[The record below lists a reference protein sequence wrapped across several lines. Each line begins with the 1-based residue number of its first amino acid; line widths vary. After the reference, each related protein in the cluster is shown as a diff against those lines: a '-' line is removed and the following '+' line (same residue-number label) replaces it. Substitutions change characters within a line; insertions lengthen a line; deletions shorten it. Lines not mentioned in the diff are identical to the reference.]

1 MAHILMHKNKY
12 ETFLEAPGPQGS
24 LKGTLLSPYP
34 NPKNVILIIP
44 GSGPTD
50 RDGNN
55 PLGVNASTYRLLAE
69 DLALKGIATLR
80 VDKRGMFASS
90 SAVTDANAVTINDY
104 VEDVRSWITVLK
116 HHLESP
122 CIWLL
127 GHSEGGIV
135 ALAAAQES
143 DAYGL
148 IVVATPSRPLG
159 EMLRYQLKANPENA
173 ILLDDAFFVINELEQ
188 SRRPN
193 VQDIH
198 PALQRLFH
206 PAVQG
211 FLIDIFSYNPSH
223 LIASITKPI
232 LVIQGQRDLQVTEND
247 ARKLKSANPKST
259 LVPLPDVNHVLKK
272 VNSDDRCENNSAY
285 TNASLPLAPG
295 VVDAIMQFLTHN
307 SLSH

>member
-1 MAHILMHKNKY
+1 MAHFIMHKNTY
-12 ETFLEAPGPQGS
+12 ETFLQAQGPQGS
-24 LKGTLLSPYP
+24 LQGILLSPYP

-69 DLALKGIATLR
+69 NMALNDIATLR

-90 SAVTDANAVTINDY
+90 AAVTDTNAVTINDY

-116 HHLESP
+116 QHLESP

-135 ALAAAQES
+135 ALAAAEER
-143 DAYGL
+143 DVYGL
-148 IVVATPSRPLG
+148 IVVATPSSPLG
-159 EMLRYQLKANPENA
+159 EVLRYQFKANQENA
-173 ILLDDAFFVINELEQ
+173 ILLDDALFVINELEHN
-188 SRRPN
+188 RRTN
-193 VQDIH
+193 VQNMH
-198 PALQRLFH
+198 PALQRIFH

-211 FLIDIFSYNPSH
+211 FLMDIFSFNPSH
-223 LIASITKPI
+223 LIARITKPVLI
-232 LVIQGQRDLQVTEND
+232 LQGQRVLQVTEND

-259 LVPLPDVNHVLKK
+259 LVLLPDVNHVLKE
-272 VNSDDRCENNSAY
+272 VHSADRCENNSAY

-295 VVDAIMQFLTHN
+295 VVDAITEFMTHN
-307 SLSH
+307 ALRH